1 MDLYPLVLSF
11 LAASSLTMETDT
23 VYRCCLSF
31 SLCPYPLPRAAVQW
45 PWALGHGLARRSPRD
60 LYRWHWYFG
69 ASGYSA
75 DAHFEIAE
83 GGNSSPQLRGST
95 TPVAAQL
102 PGSSRKKETLTKI
115 SRTGNGV
122 HNIRFKGPKH
132 SRGVSN
138 IPTEASGRERKAAW
152 ELMESST
159 WHKALAF
166 VF

>member
-1 MDLYPLVLSF
+1 MLPF
-11 LAASSLTMETDT
+11 L
-23 VYRCCLSF
+23 

-45 PWALGHGLARRSPRD
+45 PWALGHGLARRSRRH
-60 LYRWHWYFG
+60 LYRRHWYFR
-69 ASGYSA
+69 ASGCSA
-75 DAHFEIAE
+75 DAHLETAE
-83 GGNSSPQLRGST
+83 GGNSSTQLRGST
-95 TPVAAQL
+95 SPVTVQL

-122 HNIRFKGPKH
+122 HNIRFKAPKH

-138 IPTEASGRERKAAW
+138 IPAEASRRERKAAW
-152 ELMESST
+152 ELMETST